1 MSNRPAS
8 VIKGKEKKSA
18 TSLGY
23 AGERT
28 VTDFYRKHH
37 SAWARQQQQRACLLK
52 RGTTSGNMVYGRA
65 TARLSTA
72 KRQER

>member
-1 MSNRPAS
+1 MSNRSAS
-8 VIKGKEKKSA
+8 VIKGKEKKNV

-23 AGERT
+23 SGEQT
-28 VTDFYRKHH
+28 VTDFYRQHH

-52 RGTTSGNMVYGRA
+52 RGTTSGNMVYVRA
-65 TARLSTA
+65 TTWLSTS